1 MDVIKNEESNDSTQ
15 HYEVLMELG
24 DCHAT
29 VGRYDPARQYY
40 NKAASLS
47 PDEAGP
53 YVGLGVISLHE
64 NNLEDADIAFR
75 VAYRLNNSCSKAFAG
90 MAMIH
95 QQRGDYQG
103 AFDLYL
109 KCMEL
114 DPNNLTALL
123 GLFQASCQMGTF
135 STIIYYLE
143 LYLKMHPADVSVMF
157 SLSALYMKEGRFEDS
172 KKLLLDAVALDPS
185 NQDSVNLLEEIEHKI
200 AQDTQIEVNV

>member
-1 MDVIKNEESNDSTQ
+1 MDVVKGEEINDSTQ
-15 HYEVLMELG
+15 HYEVLMQLG

-29 VGRYDPARQYY
+29 VGYYELARQYY
-40 NKAASLS
+40 NKAAAIG

-64 NNLEDADIAFR
+64 NHLEDADIAFR

-90 MAMIH
+90 MAMVH
-95 QQRGDYQG
+95 QQRGDYRT

-123 GLFQASCQMGTF
+123 GLFQSSCQMGTF
-135 STIIYYLE
+135 AKVIHYLE
-143 LYLKMHPADVSVMF
+143 LYLGMHPADVSVMF
-157 SLSALYMKEGRFEDS
+157 SLSALYMKEGRLDDS
-172 KKLLLDAVALDPS
+172 KKLLLDVIALDSS
-185 NQDSVNLLEEIEHKI
+185 NHDAVNLLEEIEHKI
-200 AQDTQIEVNV
+200 AHDMQVGVNV

>member
-1 MDVIKNEESNDSTQ
+1 MDVVKNEESNDSTQ
-15 HYEVLMELG
+15 RYEVLMELG

-29 VGRYDPARQYY
+29 VGRYEPARQYY
-40 NKAASLS
+40 NKAASMS

-53 YVGLGVISLHE
+53 YVGLGVVALHE
-64 NNLEDADIAFR
+64 NNLDDADIAFR

-95 QQRGDYQG
+95 QQRGDYRG

-114 DPNNLTALL
+114 DPDNLTALL

-135 STIIYYLE
+135 SKIIHYLE
-143 LYLKMHPADVSVMF
+143 LYLKMHSADVSVMF
-157 SLSALYMKEGRFEDS
+157 SLSALYMKEGRLEES
-172 KKLLLDAVALDPS
+172 KNLLLNAVALDPS
-185 NQDSVNLLEEIEHKI
+185 NQDAVNLLEEIEHKI
-200 AQDTQIEVNV
+200 SQDMQLEVNI